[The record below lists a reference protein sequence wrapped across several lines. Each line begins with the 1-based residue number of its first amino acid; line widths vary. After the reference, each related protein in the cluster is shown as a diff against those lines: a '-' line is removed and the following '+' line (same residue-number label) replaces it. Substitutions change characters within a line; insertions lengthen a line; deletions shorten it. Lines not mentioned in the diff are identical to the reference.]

1 MNGEIL
7 IRILDTSQFVG
18 TSSDY
23 GGQNIKNRQTETY
36 KLSRRGRKP
45 TNEKKN
51 PTNVM
56 YSVALSWRFSRLGT
70 KLDNWKIW
78 PRVIFYLYSQSNMKV
93 IGNTAS
99 KIHVSPKLNLNY
111 KCCRRFR
118 LLLNHMF
125 TENLHDVAPYNSPYM
140 RSKLPLRVRFLND

>member
-1 MNGEIL
+1 
-7 IRILDTSQFVG
+7 
-18 TSSDY
+18 
-23 GGQNIKNRQTETY
+23 
-36 KLSRRGRKP
+36 
-45 TNEKKN
+45 
-51 PTNVM
+51 M

-78 PRVIFYLYSQSNMKV
+78 PRVIFYLYSWSNMKV

-111 KCCRRFR
+111 KCCRRYR

-140 RSKLPLRVRFLND
+140 RSKLPLRLRLFKRLN